1 MITIGVAGVGHL
13 GRIHVSQIVQIESL
27 QLGGIYDTDRQR
39 AEEVARE
46 FGCPI
51 FASYEELLAQCEA
64 VDLITPTITHFE
76 LAKKALQHTRHLFVE
91 KPLCTTADEARALV
105 SLAQEAEVV
114 VQVGHVERFN
124 PALLALESTSFPLRP
139 LFIESHRLAPW
150 NPRGTDVSVV
160 LDLMIHDLDIVLAL
174 VKSEVWRVS
183 ANGVSV
189 ISSTP
194 DICNARIEFNNGC
207 VANLTAS
214 RISMKRMRKMRIFQ
228 PDAYVTVDFLEKRSE
243 IYSLHSSEEA
253 SPDHPPLFTF
263 EVEGKK
269 KYLHVE
275 SPPVPEVNAIR
286 RELETFA
293 EAITTRREP
302 PVTLLD
308 AYASLSVAQE
318 IMQKIHPTA

>member
-1 MITIGVAGVGHL
+1 MTKIGVAGVGHL
-13 GRIHVSQIVQIESL
+13 GRIHVSQIAQIESL
-27 QLGGIYDTDRQR
+27 ELTGIYDPDSER
-39 AEEVARE
+39 AQEVANE
-46 FGCPI
+46 FGCRI
-51 FASYEELLAQCEA
+51 FPSYEQLLAESEA
-64 VDLITPTITHFE
+64 VDLITPTSTHFE
-76 LAKKALQHTRHLFVE
+76 LAKKALQHTRHVFVE
-91 KPLCTTADEARALV
+91 KPLCQSADEARALV
-105 SLAQEAEVV
+105 SLAQEAEVT

-124 PALLALESTSFPLRP
+124 PALLALQSASFPLRP
-139 LFIESHRLAPW
+139 MFIESHRLAPW

-160 LDLMIHDLDIVLAL
+160 LDLMIHDLDIILSMVD
-174 VKSEVWRVS
+174 SEVWRVS
-183 ANGVSV
+183 ANGVAV
-189 ISSTP
+189 ISGTP

-243 IYSLHSSEEA
+243 IYSLHTAEDA
-253 SPDHPPLFTF
+253 SADRPPLFTF
-263 EVEGKK
+263 EVEGRK

-286 RELETFA
+286 RELESFA
-293 EAITTRREP
+293 EAIETKSEP

-318 IMQKIHPTA
+318 IMQKIHHTA